1 MATSSVNFLTSLG
14 AGSGIDTKSL
24 AQSLVDAE
32 RAPRKNLIDQ
42 KIAKEEKRITGQ
54 GAIKSLLTSLQ
65 GALGKLKD
73 SSDFNSITPSISQP
87 GALGV
92 TASSNAQSGS
102 YDITITQIAK
112 ATRLASEP
120 LASAS
125 TALNVANNGAA
136 FDLSVNGQNVSVSIT
151 TPSGIVSAVNAA
163 TNSTGVSAQ
172 LIKTGSGYS
181 VVFTGKTGA
190 ANDFTVTGL
199 PAEMTLRN
207 AALQTAQ
214 DAEFTVN
221 GLPITSST
229 NQVSEAI
236 AGVTIDL
243 YAPTTGGTSA
253 RLDLNRQ
260 TNVIKDNITA
270 LVNAYNDLE
279 AGLKE
284 LGDSKSVLEEFGGT
298 MTGDSLLQTVRSQIR
313 AMLVKDAKATS
324 TASDGTTTVSN
335 PDVYAMRHVGLSFD
349 RNGKLTLDS
358 ARLDAALSAK
368 FDQVVTLFTADKNDQ
383 SVYATSSGGLAGE
396 AYKDIDKMLR
406 STGII
411 ARQSVSA
418 QAKIVQ
424 YQKELTAL
432 EDRMNLLL
440 KRYTDQFSAMDSIV
454 GESNAT
460 KTGLTNSFKGLMA
473 MYTNG

>member
-14 AGSGIDTKSL
+14 AGSGIDTKAL

-42 KIAKEEKRITGQ
+42 KIEKEEKRITGQ

-65 GALGKLKD
+65 AALGKLKD
-73 SSDFNSITPSISQP
+73 SSDFNSIAPSISQP

-92 TASSNAQSGS
+92 TASSSAQAGS
-102 YDITITQIAK
+102 YDIAITQIAK

-125 TALNVANNGAA
+125 TALNLANNGAA
-136 FDLSVNGQNVSVSIT
+136 FDLSVAGQTVSVST
-151 TPSGIVSAVNAA
+151 ATPAGIVSAVNAA
-163 TNSTGVSAQ
+163 TSSTGVSAQ
-172 LIKTGSGYS
+172 LVKTGSGYS

-207 AALQTAQ
+207 APLQTAQ

-229 NQVSEAI
+229 NQVSDTI

-243 YAPTTGGTSA
+243 YAPTTSGSTA

-260 TNVIKDNITA
+260 TSTIKDNITA
-270 LVNAYNDLE
+270 LVTAYNDLE

-284 LGDSKSVLEEFGGT
+284 LGDSKSTLEEFGGT
-298 MTGDSLLQTVRSQIR
+298 MTGDSLLQTVRTQIR
-313 AMLVKDAKATS
+313 SMLMQDAKVTS
-324 TASDGTTTVSN
+324 TASDGTTTTSN

-349 RNGKLTLDS
+349 RTGKLTLDS
-358 ARLDAALSAK
+358 SKLDAALSGN
-368 FDQVVTLFTADKNDQ
+368 FDQVVMMFTADKNEQ
-383 SVYATSSGGLAGE
+383 SIYATVNGGLAGE

-411 ARQSVSA
+411 DRQSASA

-432 EDRMNLLL
+432 EDRMSGLL

-473 MYTNG
+473 MYTNS